1 MKTEYTRTI
10 NKSSLV
16 ITPEKDCEAEKDCM
30 EMFRYNQISHFLKME
45 PRKKNITQQFC
56 YDITGRRSL
65 EQLLEYKTLDYWML
79 CRILHSLDQ
88 ACMQAED
95 FMMTEDDILL
105 EPEFVFADNQEE
117 QMAYCYLPGNQVD
130 ICGQFK
136 TFMEY
141 LLKTMDH
148 KDEKAVQ
155 LAYSVYEQV
164 VEERTALHDVLK
176 NQSQR
181 KYDEKQIL
189 FEQSPGVQYV
199 KEDIQ
204 SKLYEASPNSIKNQG
219 VTGIEAFRANQGC
232 ARTETFGENQG
243 SVGTELFSENQGVAG
258 TEVFRANQG
267 VTGIEAFGANQGCAR
282 TEAFRENQG
291 VAGTE
296 AFRENQGVAGTE
308 AFGQNQ
314 ETAQHNSASVWKQI
328 GQNYT
333 LLQQEVSLQDAS
345 DKRNQPKQQT
355 QPDHIDSA
363 RKKPEKANQQ
373 NCLTWHI
380 PQKED
385 LLEKKEEQVSKV
397 QQKETLRKQA
407 AEKLKKMLRRKI
419 YTDRSQEDK
428 VPVFEADTE
437 EEIVASNPTVCLM
450 PETDSIQNRFVYQGA
465 DRSRDFH
472 CMSGRM
478 ILGSDRQDS
487 DICISLPMVSRVHAR
502 VVIDAQGTF
511 IEDLNSTNGTHVNG
525 ELLQYKERRM
535 LQKGDI
541 ISLAGESYSFH

>member
-1 MKTEYTRTI
+1 MQPCLAWKRKGAQEEKGRTVKTEYTRTI

-136 TFMEY
+136 IFMEY

-155 LAYSVYEQV
+155 LAYSVYQQV

-181 KYDEKQIL
+181 KYEEKQIL
-189 FEQSPGVQYV
+189 FEQSPVVQYV

-219 VTGIEAFRANQGC
+219 VTGIEAFRANQDC
-232 ARTETFGENQG
+232 ARTEAFGQNQG
-243 SVGTELFSENQGVAG
+243 SVGTEVFS
-258 TEVFRANQG
+258 
-267 VTGIEAFGANQGCAR
+267 
-282 TEAFRENQG
+282 ENQG

-296 AFRENQGVAGTE
+296 AFRANQGVAGTE
-308 AFGQNQ
+308 AFGRNQ

-333 LLQQEVSLQDAS
+333 QLQQEVSLQDAS

-373 NCLTWHI
+373 DCLTWHI

-385 LLEKKEEQVSKV
+385 LQEKKEEQVSKV

-419 YTDRSQEDK
+419 YTDRSQEDE

-450 PETDSIQNRFVYQGA
+450 PETDSIQNQFVYQGA